1 MTKTRT
7 EQETAIY
14 DVCVE
19 CLFASEYGVTTVD
32 GEWFAGE
39 SDIPA
44 DCEPLSKISPTAHVC
59 QTSGPHGDASGG
71 FSSRSCE
78 GCGSRLGGERFYL
91 AVTE

>member
-1 MTKTRT
+1 MTKTIT

-14 DVCVE
+14 DVCTE
-19 CLFASEYGVTTVD
+19 CLYASEYGVTTVD
-32 GEWFAGE
+32 GEWFVEG

-44 DCEPLSKISPTAHVC
+44 DCEPLSKISTTAHIC
-59 QTSGPHGDASGG
+59 STTGPHGYASGG
-71 FSSRSCE
+71 FSWRSCE